1 VSAHLGVPGPGAD
14 TGGHAAPGF
23 PGVPASRAALAET
36 AGRRRAARVLDAGLL
51 ETVRESVMA
60 DAGPVTPSRVA
71 AAVQAT
77 GKLLGTAG
85 SLAAAERISAELNGL
100 GPLQN
105 LVRDPSVTDIFVN
118 APDSVWLDRGRGI
131 ERTSVTF
138 AGEAQL
144 RSLAARLVA
153 SGGRRLDDGSPC
165 VDVRLEGGYRVH
177 AVLPPIS
184 AAGTL
189 LSIRIRREQ
198 VFTMDELRN
207 GGMFG
212 PLVQCVLERMVE
224 QRLSFL
230 VSGATGSGKTTLLS
244 TLLGLCHPGERL
256 VLIED
261 ASELNPVHPHVVSLE
276 SRHGNLE
283 GGGTVDLGELVRQA
297 LRMRPD
303 RLIVGECRGAEVR
316 ELLTAMNTGHTGGGG
331 TIHANAAG
339 AVPARLTALG
349 ALAGLGQDAVRLQ
362 VASALDVVVHVA
374 RSRHGRYVACIGVL
388 AERAGGL
395 DVAVAL
401 DDSAAGPVPGPAW
414 EILARRLALDPG
426 LALDPHLAL
435 DAGTVPVAS
444 GASDAGHVRGSI
456 PASGSDPAPNARL
469 AGPAA
474 FDPAQS
480 LPRAEAVSS
489 GQDGP
494 GITSEKRGARRAAA

>member
-1 VSAHLGVPGPGAD
+1 MSAHLGVPPAGAE
-14 TGGHAAPGF
+14 TGGRAAPGF
-23 PGVPASRAALAET
+23 PGASASRAALAET
-36 AGRRRAARVLDAGLL
+36 AGRRRATRVLDAGLL

-100 GPLQN
+100 GPLQH

-144 RSLAARLVA
+144 RALAARLVA

-198 VFTMDELRN
+198 VFTMDELRD

-212 PLVQCVLERMVE
+212 ALVQCVLERMVE

-283 GGGTVDLGELVRQA
+283 GGGAVDLGELVRQA

-339 AVPARLTALG
+339 AVPARLAALG
-349 ALAGLGQDAVRLQ
+349 ALAGLGQDADRLQ

-388 AERAGGL
+388 AERPGGL

-401 DDSAAGPVPGPAW
+401 DVSAGGPVPGPAW
-414 EILARRLALDPG
+414 EILAQRLALDPG
-426 LALDPHLAL
+426 LALDPALAPE
-435 DAGTVPVAS
+435 AGAGPV
-444 GASDAGHVRGSI
+444 
-456 PASGSDPAPNARL
+456 
-469 AGPAA
+469 AGPAH
-474 FDPAQS
+474 DS
-480 LPRAEAVSS
+480 V
-489 GQDGP
+489 P
-494 GITSEKRGARRAAA
+494 GAA

>member
-1 VSAHLGVPGPGAD
+1 
-14 TGGHAAPGF
+14 
-23 PGVPASRAALAET
+23 
-36 AGRRRAARVLDAGLL
+36 
-51 ETVRESVMA
+51 
-60 DAGPVTPSRVA
+60 
-71 AAVQAT
+71 
-77 GKLLGTAG
+77 
-85 SLAAAERISAELNGL
+85 
-100 GPLQN
+100 
-105 LVRDPSVTDIFVN
+105 
-118 APDSVWLDRGRGI
+118 
-131 ERTSVTF
+131 
-138 AGEAQL
+138 
-144 RSLAARLVA
+144 
-153 SGGRRLDDGSPC
+153 
-165 VDVRLEGGYRVH
+165 
-177 AVLPPIS
+177 
-184 AAGTL
+184 
-189 LSIRIRREQ
+189 
-198 VFTMDELRN
+198 
-207 GGMFG
+207 MFG

-244 TLLGLCHPGERL
+244 TLLGLCPSGERL

-283 GGGTVDLGELVRQA
+283 GGGAVDLGELVRQA

-303 RLIVGECRGAEVR
+303 RLIVGECRGSEVR

-362 VASALDVVVHVA
+362 VASALDMVVHVA

-401 DDSAAGPVPGPAW
+401 DDSAGGPVPGPAW
-414 EILARRLALDPG
+414 EILAKRLAIDPG
-426 LALDPHLAL
+426 LALDPRLAV

-444 GASDAGHVRGSI
+444 AASDVGHVRGSI
-456 PASGSDPAPNARL
+456 PASDSDPAPNARL

-474 FDPAQS
+474 FGPAQS
-480 LPRAEAVSS
+480 LPGAEAVSS